1 MLLNRP
7 VAQVSTLAKYCSQAA
22 AICVLMLQTP
32 RSAYGM
38 TDHGCF
44 RDTILLPTSVNDAG
58 EKQGHSLLARDS
70 PSLWYE
76 AAAAL
81 PPLPLLTGAAA
92 AATVTEADFEA
103 KKQAALAA
111 LQNEETVFE
120 RDLGACLVSIYRHPA
135 CFIEHTRLNFCVLQH
150 QQHVCMQHVLAC
162 FASHPSASNSIIK
175 AG

>member
-1 MLLNRP
+1 
-7 VAQVSTLAKYCSQAA
+7 
-22 AICVLMLQTP
+22 
-32 RSAYGM
+32 M

-44 RDTILLPTSVNDAG
+44 RETILLPTSVNDAG

-135 CFIEHTRLNFCVLQH
+135 CFI
-150 QQHVCMQHVLAC
+150 
-162 FASHPSASNSIIK
+162 
-175 AG
+175 